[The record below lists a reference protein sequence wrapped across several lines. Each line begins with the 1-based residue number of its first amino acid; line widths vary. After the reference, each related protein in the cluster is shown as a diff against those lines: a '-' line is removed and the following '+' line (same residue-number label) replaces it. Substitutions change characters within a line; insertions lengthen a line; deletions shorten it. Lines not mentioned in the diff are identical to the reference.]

1 MSVFG
6 NVERRFI
13 VSPDVDTLLDSL
25 QSVKDNKDP
34 KAEAGL
40 AGLERM
46 DES

>member
-13 VSPDVDTLLDSL
+13 VSPDIDTLLDNL
-25 QSVKDNKDP
+25 QSGKDEKAP

-40 AGLERM
+40 VGLERM